1 MNTKMKTL
9 GTLIVVLFL
18 FNMSYGQDV
27 FNRIDSIVK
36 SNHLKNPNISISVGF
51 INNDAEFYTSYGHLS
66 RVSDV
71 KVDKNSVFEIA
82 SITKILTAN
91 LIAQAEIEGK
101 LNINDFIDNYLPKQY
116 QLHEHLQNKIRISDL
131 ASHQSGLP
139 DIDFRQLI
147 ASNPQQP
154 VSSVTEASLAL
165 LINNAK
171 ELIDY
176 GNYRYS
182 TVGYILLGQILKNIY
197 GKPYASI
204 FEEKMI
210 QPLKLKGT
218 FTNNF
223 KTTNRTTGYNPDGG
237 VQEFFEWNVT
247 APAGL
252 IKSNAVDMV
261 TYLKAVLGATNSIAD
276 ASILSENP
284 FYSKNGRE
292 MGLGLSIIKDGENEF
307 FFKTGDSMGQSSII
321 GYDRKN
327 NWGII
332 ILINQRESQLI
343 KTLFSEVY
351 GIVKK

>member
-1 MNTKMKTL
+1 MKTL
-9 GTLIVVLFL
+9 GILIVVLFL
-18 FNMSYGQDV
+18 SNISYGQDV
-27 FNRIDSIVK
+27 FSKIDSIVK
-36 SNHLKNPNISISVGF
+36 LNHLKNPNISISVGF

-101 LNINDFIDNYLPKQY
+101 LNINDFMDDYLPKQY
-116 QLHEHLQNKIRISDL
+116 QLHENLQYKIRISDL

-147 ASNPQQP
+147 ASNSQQP
-154 VSSVTEASLAL
+154 VSSVTEASLAQ

-182 TVGYILLGQILKNIY
+182 TIGYILLGQILEDIY
-197 GKPYASI
+197 DKSYASI

-210 QPLKLKGT
+210 QPLKLTGT

-237 VQEFFEWNVT
+237 VQEFFDWNVT

-261 TYLKAVLGATNSIAD
+261 TYLKAVLGVTNSFAD
-276 ASILSENP
+276 ASVLSENH
-284 FYSKNGRE
+284 FYSKNGIKI
-292 MGLGLSIIKDGENEF
+292 GLGLSIIQDGENEF
-307 FFKTGDSMGQSSII
+307 FFKTGDLLGQSSII
-321 GYDRKN
+321 SYDRKN
-327 NWGII
+327 NWGLI
-332 ILINQRESQLI
+332 ILINQRDSNLI
-343 KTLFSEVY
+343 KSLFSETY
-351 GIVKK
+351 EIIKK